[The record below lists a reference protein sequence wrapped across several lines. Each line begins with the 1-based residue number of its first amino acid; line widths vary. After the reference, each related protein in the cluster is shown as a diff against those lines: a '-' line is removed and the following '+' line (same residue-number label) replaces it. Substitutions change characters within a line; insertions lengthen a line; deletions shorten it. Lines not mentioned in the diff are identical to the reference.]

1 MQEFLGHFF
10 NDFDVNKAKRENFP
24 FPVRVA
30 VVKNLPPRDELFQY
44 ALDVGRGT
52 IERLFKGNALE
63 DDSPVFVFPE
73 RWMSVQEQYAF
84 MQKMVEHPDAGTI
97 KHVMIITSS
106 PLIITYFFKEQVRV
120 VTFPDKRLYV

>member
-1 MQEFLGHFF
+1 LVVFAHGEPSGLDCRVAPVSSLLEMARVSEVFSVLGHFF

-30 VVKNLPPRDELFQY
+30 VVKNLPPRDEFFQY

-73 RWMSVQEQYAF
+73 RWMSV
-84 MQKMVEHPDAGTI
+84 
-97 KHVMIITSS
+97 
-106 PLIITYFFKEQVRV
+106 
-120 VTFPDKRLYV
+120 